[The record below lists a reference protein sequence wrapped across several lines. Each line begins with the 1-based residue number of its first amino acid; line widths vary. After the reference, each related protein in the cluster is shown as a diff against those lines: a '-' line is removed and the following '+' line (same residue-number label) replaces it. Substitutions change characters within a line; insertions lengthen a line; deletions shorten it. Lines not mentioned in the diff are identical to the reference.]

1 MYFVVDISLGM
12 LKRCRKS
19 MENIKKPVVLPQAEA
34 EASPKAVFEMLYI
47 AKSGLK
53 LMIYDETEKVR
64 SKFSDIPVAGEFYKQ
79 EEIKNQVRH
88 LP

>member
-1 MYFVVDISLGM
+1 MPE
-12 LKRCRKS
+12 S

-34 EASPKAVFEMLYI
+34 EASPKAVFEILYI

-53 LMIYDETEKVR
+53 LMIYDETEKVC
-64 SKFSDIPVAGEFYKQ
+64 SKFSDIPVAWKFYKQ
-79 EEIKNQVRH
+79 EEIKNQVRY